1 MINPHFYRE
10 QEMRP
15 LIEARH
21 YISNETRGHTSTHHQ
36 LKSVCMSVCITLNAG
51 ILGRPDVKTQLIKY
65 FVFLIVVNP
74 IKLKVSLLSSLRLFS
89 ACTDSG
95 SSRGDRL
102 AISRVFPRHAYS
114 FVHEY
119 SLLGPQECLSFSK
132 HPMGI
137 IYSLSSF

>member
-1 MINPHFYRE
+1 
-10 QEMRP
+10 MRP

-74 IKLKVSLLSSLRLFS
+74 IKLKVSLLSSLRLCFLL
-89 ACTDSG
+89 AQIQGHPEVTDWPS
-95 SSRGDRL
+95 L
-102 AISRVFPRHAYS
+102 VS
-114 FVHEY
+114 F
-119 SLLGPQECLSFSK
+119 LGMHTALYMSTAF
-132 HPMGI
+132 
-137 IYSLSSF
+137 